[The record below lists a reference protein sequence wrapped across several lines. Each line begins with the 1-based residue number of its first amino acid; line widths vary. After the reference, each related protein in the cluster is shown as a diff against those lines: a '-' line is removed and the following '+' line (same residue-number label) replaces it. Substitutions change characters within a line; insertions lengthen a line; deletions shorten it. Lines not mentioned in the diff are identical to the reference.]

1 MQKRTQKSPKN
12 LFLLSFLLFLISFL
26 IFNVNIA
33 KAVEPEVKIKD
44 ENYAAKLVFQSEK
57 DPITIEAG
65 KNKTIVLKFKNIGKA
80 TWDGDGTRFISAYT
94 MEPRGRASIFENDT
108 WNNAGQT
115 EQIYEKVK
123 PGGIGELRIILKAPK
138 VPGEYLEKFYLA
150 AENYSWVKD
159 GYFFLKIK
167 VVSTNVSDT
176 NNTNKMASPTD
187 SVSTDIT
194 DILIVSST
202 VSTTLEINSSTEK
215 IVSATPEIPR
225 LSEEP
230 RIRAGI
236 WKPDDFVQFK
246 SHEDDYNIY
255 DGTTLMGVLPKEYLG
270 VMKFRDGQYN
280 FKGGEMEF
288 STDNYIRLS
297 PVNDARAVFELL
309 NFQHQVK
316 WRGGSR
322 NFNQY
327 RGALEYRF
335 SDDGKNQAYIIN
347 DLLFEDYMRGIGE
360 ASDQA
365 PFEYI
370 KALMVAARTY
380 AYYTKEETTKHDK
393 RNFDVSA
400 TTGDQLYLGYI
411 NEQIS
416 PNTVE
421 AVSFTRGQM
430 ITYNDEIVIT
440 PYFGHS
446 NGKTRA
452 YSAVWGGLT
461 KPWLVPVKCKYDKGL
476 KRYGHGV
483 GMSQRD
489 AALRADKDKWDYL
502 QIDKYYYTGTEVSLM
517 YE

>member
-1 MQKRTQKSPKN
+1 MQKRTKFSFRG
-12 LFLLSFLLFLISFL
+12 LVFISFLLFLGGF
-26 IFNVNIA
+26 FNFGLNIA
-33 KAVEPEVKIKD
+33 KAAPSTNAQDKPEVKIKD
-44 ENYAAKLVFQSEK
+44 EKYAAKFVSQSEK
-57 DPITIEAG
+57 EPIIIEAG
-65 KNKTIVLKFKNIGKA
+65 KSKTIIIKFKNVGTV
-80 TWDGDGTRFISAYT
+80 TWDGDSNRYLSAYT
-94 MEPRGRASIFENDT
+94 MEPRGRASVFENDT
-108 WNNAGQT
+108 WNNASQSD
-115 EQIYEKVK
+115 QIYEKVK
-123 PGGIGELRIILKAPK
+123 PGQIGELKIVLQAPK
-138 VPGEYLEKFYLA
+138 VAGDYLEKFYLA
-150 AENYSWVKD
+150 AENYTWVKG
-159 GYFFLKIK
+159 GYFFLKIRVVDNTDAK
-167 VVSTNVSDT
+167 AADNTDISIVSTT
-176 NNTNKMASPTD
+176 T
-187 SVSTDIT
+187 STISEV
-194 DILIVSST
+194 VSST
-202 VSTTLEINSSTEK
+202 EEVVSTTLE
-215 IVSATPEIPR
+215 VPR

-246 SHEDDYNIY
+246 SHEDDYNVF

-288 STDNYIRLS
+288 STDNYIRLA
-297 PVNDARAVFELL
+297 PINDAHAVFELL
-309 NFQHQVK
+309 NFEHQVK

-327 RGALEYRF
+327 RGAVEYRF

-347 DLLFEDYMRGIGE
+347 DLLFEDYLKGLAE
-360 ASDQA
+360 ASDQDSV
-365 PFEYI
+365 EYL
-370 KALMVAARTY
+370 KAQVVAARTY

-416 PNTVE
+416 PNTTQ
-421 AVSFTRGQM
+421 AVAATRGQM
-430 ITYNDEIVIT
+430 ITYKDDIVIT

-452 YSAVWGGLT
+452 YSTVWGGAA
-461 KPWLVPVKCKYDKGL
+461 KPWLTPVKCKYDKGL

-489 AALRADKDKWDYL
+489 ASLHAKKDGWDYQRIL
-502 QIDKYYYTGTEVSLM
+502 TYYYTGTEVKAI
-517 YE
+517 YP